1 MDKGQQQWSLSPS
14 RAHLQA
20 LTPPH
25 GRPSLSVTDLI
36 RDGWHGREP
45 MKSKQPTT
53 SKTTRQRP
61 ARRTKPGPHTPSVSA
76 NLHERIATRAFENY
90 ERRIRQGPLDD
101 WLQAEQEIL
110 GQKNAR
116 NADMP
121 YHGGSASEEQ
131 D

>member
-1 MDKGQQQWSLSPS
+1 
-14 RAHLQA
+14 
-20 LTPPH
+20 
-25 GRPSLSVTDLI
+25 
-36 RDGWHGREP
+36 

-76 NLHERIATRAFENY
+76 HLHERIATRAFENY

-110 GQKNAR
+110 GQKNTR
-116 NADMP
+116 PADLP
-121 YHGGSASEEQ
+121 HRGEYASEEQ
-131 D
+131 CLPIITQTTSDTIKEHVVGMATP

>member
-1 MDKGQQQWSLSPS
+1 M
-14 RAHLQA
+14 
-20 LTPPH
+20 
-25 GRPSLSVTDLI
+25 
-36 RDGWHGREP
+36 E
-45 MKSKQPTT
+45 SKQPTT

-61 ARRTKPGPHTPSVSA
+61 ARRTKPGPPTPSVSA

-110 GQKNAR
+110 RQKKTR

-121 YHGGSASEEQ
+121 HRE
-131 D
+131 